1 MLLGAFTFLLFTVGC
16 LLGSFNYVQQ
26 QKAIDGGV
34 IVEATIVDVERDSER
49 SSTWR
54 ECYEYIDDDGVRYSG
69 RGKSGIKSEA
79 EARAH
84 IGTKI
89 KIYIDGKGNSV
100 PVGRNPDYKATLI
113 LGVFFFILTI
123 ILVVLFFKWR
133 FKEKSDALKVEE
145 ERVIINESS
154 FLADLRQ
161 LDAVQEESEDF
172 QKDERND
179 FS

>member
-1 MLLGAFTFLLFTVGC
+1 MKWQIKKTSNSMLLGAFTFLLFTVGC

-49 SSTWR
+49 STTWR

-89 KIYIDGKGNSV
+89 KIYI
-100 PVGRNPDYKATLI
+100 
-113 LGVFFFILTI
+113 
-123 ILVVLFFKWR
+123 
-133 FKEKSDALKVEE
+133 
-145 ERVIINESS
+145 
-154 FLADLRQ
+154 
-161 LDAVQEESEDF
+161 
-172 QKDERND
+172 
-179 FS
+179 